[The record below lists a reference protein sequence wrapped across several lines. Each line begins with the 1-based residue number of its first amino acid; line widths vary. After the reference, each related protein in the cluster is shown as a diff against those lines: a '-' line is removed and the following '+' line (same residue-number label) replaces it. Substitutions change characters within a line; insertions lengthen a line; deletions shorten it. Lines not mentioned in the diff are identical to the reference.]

1 MSNEVIAGH
10 VWDGRGFVRST
21 ASARDETIE
30 LSTEQLARIAAKVEA
45 HVAGASARK
54 NIVLNDVIEGRALE
68 CVLLPLRGADGS
80 LNGAL
85 GTVLDLTERN
95 RIEAALYERL
105 AFEKLITELSTRFI
119 TLSPPEID
127 RGFTDALGSIGEFA
141 SADRAYVFLF
151 SKDGTTMTNTH
162 EWCAPGVE
170 PQIHN
175 LVDLPVQLFPWWT
188 EHMRRRETIHIPRV
202 NDLPEEA
209 AAEKQ
214 ILLAQAIQSVV
225 VVPMT
230 CGPSVVGF
238 VGFDWVRT
246 SKVWTADDV
255 ALLRIVGE
263 IFANAMNRSRAE
275 EQRVLLEAQLVQTRS
290 LENVAKLAGGVAHDF
305 NNLLGVVLNYSA
317 MLRKELTDP
326 RQLGYMD
333 ELYHSAKQAAQ
344 LTRQLLLAGRRG
356 VVEPIALDLNEAIV
370 SLTELLRRTL
380 GEHVTLKLELAE
392 ELGIVR
398 LGVPQV
404 EQIILNLTLNARDAM
419 PNGGRFTIKT
429 ATIELGPDDV
439 ARYVDVNPGRYTLLT
454 MSDTG
459 VGMPAEV
466 AARAWDPFFT
476 TKGELGT
483 GLGLSTVHG
492 IVKQA
497 GGHLAIETAP
507 GAGCA
512 IRIYLPVVDR
522 VQAQPKRTPVASE
535 PIPDGTGETILV
547 VEDSLPVRK
556 LVCNVLAA
564 HGYRVFAAASPGE
577 ALEHMKEPGRCVDLL
592 LADVMLPEMSGRQLA
607 DRLREAGKVTRL
619 LYMSGYENDVIAH
632 QGVLNEGV
640 RLLQKPFLEEDLLR
654 QVRISLDDTRR

>member
-10 VWDGRGFVRST
+10 VWDGRGVVRGT
-21 ASARDETIE
+21 ASTRDETRD
-30 LSTEQLARIAAKVEA
+30 LTPEQLARIAAKVEA
-45 HVAGASARK
+45 HVGGVLVRK
-54 NIVLNDVIEGRALE
+54 SIALNDVVEGRAME
-68 CVLLPLRGADGS
+68 CILLPLRGSDGS

-119 TLSPPEID
+119 TLSPQEIG
-127 RGFTDALGSIGEFA
+127 RGFDDALGSIGAFA

-188 EHMRRRETIHIPRV
+188 ERMRRRETIHIPRV
-202 NDLPEEA
+202 VDLPEEA

-214 ILLAQAIQSVV
+214 ILLEQLIQSVV

-230 CGPSVVGF
+230 CGPNVVGF

-317 MLRKELTDP
+317 MLRKELTDS
-326 RQLGYMD
+326 RQLEYLD
-333 ELYHSAKQAAQ
+333 ELYHSAKQAAD

-370 SLTELLRRTL
+370 SLTDLLRRTL
-380 GEHVTLKLELAE
+380 GDHVTLKLELAS

-404 EQIILNLTLNARDAM
+404 EQVILNLTLNARDAM

-429 ATIELGPDDV
+429 ATVDLGLDDV
-439 ARYVDVNPGRYTLLT
+439 ARYIDVSPGRYALLT

-459 VGMPAEV
+459 VGMTTEV

-507 GAGCA
+507 AAGCA
-512 IRIYLPVVDR
+512 IRVYLPIVDR
-522 VQAQPKRTPVASE
+522 AEAQPKRTPAAPE
-535 PIPDGTGETILV
+535 PIPDGEGETILV
-547 VEDSLPVRK
+547 VEDSQPVRK
-556 LVCNVLAA
+556 LVTNVLAA
-564 HGYRVFAAASPGE
+564 HGYRVLAAASPSE
-577 ALEHMKEPGRCVDLL
+577 ALEHMKEPAHRVDLL
-592 LADVMLPEMSGRQLA
+592 LADVMLPEMSGRLLA
-607 DRLREAGKVTRL
+607 DRLREAGRVTRV

-654 QVRISLDDTRR
+654 QVRISLEER

>member
-10 VWDGRGFVRST
+10 VWDRRGVVGAT
-21 ASARDETIE
+21 ASARDDTSE

-45 HVAGASARK
+45 HVGGVTVRK
-54 NIVLNDVIEGRALE
+54 SIALNDVVEGRAME
-68 CVLLPLRGADGS
+68 CVLLPLRGADGA

-95 RIEAALYERL
+95 RIEMALYERL

-119 TLSPPEID
+119 TLSSQEID
-127 RGFTDALGSIGEFA
+127 RGFNAALGSIGEFA

-188 EHMRRRETIHIPRV
+188 DHMRRRETIHIPRV
-202 NDLPEEA
+202 IDLPEEA

-214 ILLAQAIQSVV
+214 ILLEQAIQSVV

-230 CGPSVVGF
+230 CGPAVVGF

-246 SKVWTADDV
+246 SKVWTTDDV

-305 NNLLGVVLNYSA
+305 NNLLGVVLNYSS
-317 MLRKELTDP
+317 MLRKELTDA
-326 RQLGYMD
+326 RQLSYLD
-333 ELYHSAKQAAQ
+333 ELYLSAKQAAQ

-356 VVEPIALDLNEAIV
+356 VVEPIALDLNEAIG
-370 SLTELLRRTL
+370 SLTDLLRRTL
-380 GEHVTLKLELAE
+380 GEHVTLKLELAD

-398 LGVPQV
+398 LGVPQI
-404 EQIILNLTLNARDAM
+404 EQVILNLTLNARDAM

-429 ATIELGPDDV
+429 ATVELGPDDV

-459 VGMPAEV
+459 VGMPPEV

-522 VQAQPKRTPVASE
+522 VQAQPKCAPAAPE
-535 PIPDGTGETILV
+535 AIPDGTGETILV

-556 LVCNVLAA
+556 LVCGVLAA
-564 HGYRVFAAASPGE
+564 HGYCVFAAASPSE
-577 ALEHMKEPGRCVDLL
+577 ALEQMKEPGRCVDLL
-592 LADVMLPEMSGRQLA
+592 LADVMLPEMSGRHLA
-607 DRLREAGKVTRL
+607 DRLREAGKITRV

-632 QGVLNEGV
+632 QGILTEGV

-654 QVRISLDDTRR
+654 QVRISLCDTRR